1 MRLRKYLK
9 PYWYFALLAPFSMFL
24 EVIFL
29 DLLQPRMLAN
39 IVNNGVLAED
49 MSVVLGTGG
58 LMILFVVIGGICGL
72 GAAVFASSASQRFGR
87 DLRKDVYRKIM
98 HLSLEQTDQFTTGSL
113 VTRLTNDI
121 TMVQQLVNMA
131 LRMFVR
137 SPMLFIGGI
146 VMALLINTSF
156 AIVIAIALPI
166 QIFLIVLILKK
177 ASPMFSVVQKK
188 LDAVNSVVQENV
200 SGARVVKAYVREE
213 HEIGRFD
220 KANTGLRDTTYGV
233 QRLMAWLSPVLMI
246 IMNASVIAIIYIG
259 DLQVEA
265 RAIEVGDIM
274 AVITYIT
281 QILMSMMMVAMM
293 FQTLT
298 RAAASAKRILEVLDS
313 DPVLENGT
321 VQEHDGAG
329 EIVYKN
335 VSFQYPNTVGRSVLA
350 DVDLT
355 IKPGEY
361 VAILGATGSG
371 KSSLVNL
378 IPRFYDVTGGKLTV
392 DGVDVREYD
401 LATLRNK
408 IALVL
413 QKTELFA
420 GTVADNIRWGRE
432 DATDD
437 EVVEAAKIAQADGF
451 ISEFRDGYATMI
463 GEKGMSLSGGQKQR
477 VAVARAVLRK
487 PEIIIFDDS
496 TSALDLGTE
505 AKLRAALRERLRNTT
520 VVMIAQRVAS
530 VMHADKIAVLDG
542 GRIVACDTHE
552 QLLENCAVY
561 RDIYNSQIG
570 GAQNG

>member
-1 MRLRKYLK
+1 MRLIKYLK

-39 IVNNGVLAED
+39 IVNNGVLGED

-98 HLSLEQTDQFTTGSL
+98 HLSLEQTDKFTTGSL

-137 SPMLFIGGI
+137 SPMLFVGGI
-146 VMALLINTSF
+146 VMALLINVRF
-156 AIVIAIALPI
+156 AVVIAIALPI

-177 ASPMFSVVQKK
+177 ASPLFSIVQKK
-188 LDAVNSVVQENV
+188 LDTVNSVVQENV

-213 HEIGRFD
+213 HEISRFD
-220 KANTGLRDTTYGV
+220 EANTGLRDTTYGV
-233 QRLMAWLSPVLMI
+233 QKLMAWLSPVLMI
-246 IMNASVIAIIYIG
+246 IMNASVIAIIYVG

-265 RAIEVGDIM
+265 KAIEVGDIM

-313 DPVLENGT
+313 DPALQNGAHT
-321 VQEHDGAG
+321 DRTGAG

-335 VSFQYPNTVGRSVLA
+335 VAFQYPNTVGRSVLH
-350 DVDLT
+350 DIDLT
-355 IKPGEY
+355 IHHGEY

-378 IPRFYDVTGGKLTV
+378 IPRFYDVTDGTLTV
-392 DGVDVREYD
+392 DGVDVRDYD
-401 LATLRNK
+401 LAALRSK
-408 IALVL
+408 IAVVL

-420 GTVADNIRWGRE
+420 GTIADNIRWGRE

-437 EVVEAAKIAQADGF
+437 EVREAARIAQADGF

-477 VAVARAVLRK
+477 VAVARAVLRR

-505 AKLRAALRERLRNTT
+505 AKLRAALRESLKDTT

-542 GRIVACDTHE
+542 GTIIACDTHE
-552 QLLENCAVY
+552 KLMASCAIY

-570 GAQNG
+570 GVQNG